1 VKTISKKFLMN
12 DDIRVKEVRAIAV
25 NGDQLGIMDTRDI
38 KRMAEELDL
47 DLVMISPNAQPPV
60 CKIMDYGKQIYEQA
74 KKEKEARKNQKI
86 VTLKEIRVSPTI
98 EENDISIKA
107 KNAKKFLTAGDKV
120 KITVRF
126 RGREAEHSFIGRRI
140 LEKFITILEEYSV
153 IEKPARLEGRNMI
166 LILAPKKA

>member
-1 VKTISKKFLMN
+1 MN